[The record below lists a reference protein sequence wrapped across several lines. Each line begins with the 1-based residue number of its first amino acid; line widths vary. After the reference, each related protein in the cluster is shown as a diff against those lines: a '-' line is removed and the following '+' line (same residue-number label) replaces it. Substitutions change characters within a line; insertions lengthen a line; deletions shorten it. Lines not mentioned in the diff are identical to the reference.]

1 MRKWIWL
8 LVGSLIAAGVVA
20 CGQAGPPPLEETAV
34 PSSSEI
40 SVPEAV
46 TASPVLESVGAPAPL
61 PAGTSISG
69 TQRGEGIVVVEPTV
83 PALSDPVL
91 QALVTWATEDLAG
104 RLSVEV
110 EQIRLIETETVEWPD
125 ASLDCPQEGM
135 WYAQVVTP
143 GYRVILEAGGR
154 TYEYHTDQDQVVV
167 LCASIPS
174 PAGPSKGG
182 DTSVQDGWP
191 SQPLGDDEIVR
202 PLLEQK

>member
-8 LVGSLIAAGVVA
+8 LVGSLVAAGMVA
-20 CGQAGPPPLEETAV
+20 CGQAGPPPLAETAV

-135 WYAQVVTP
+135 SYAQVVTP
-143 GYRVILEAGGR
+143 GYRVTLEAGGR
-154 TYEYHTDQDQVVV
+154 TYEYHTDQDQAVV